1 MKVYILLNLL
11 IVVLLRSSQAS
22 YSRFHI
28 DDKHRGVSLRIRIS
42 AGRTHHWRLLIDSN
56 NDLGEFGCHFIFVKL
71 FIIKLII
78 YKIAC
83 QTIKSVFGERSTG
96 SATEVIILSLDS
108 DPFRSGFCLFK
119 YLASEKL
126 DPVDAQSP
134 QWDIFMLE
142 YTTLS
147 GLASYLRVSE
157 IIRLYIFN
165 VEALFVVPY
174 ISQLGKCET
183 SGHCHSQGCQ
193 VVKEVSPQEDQEKG
207 NEREDQGTLI

>member
-1 MKVYILLNLL
+1 
-11 IVVLLRSSQAS
+11 
-22 YSRFHI
+22 
-28 DDKHRGVSLRIRIS
+28 
-42 AGRTHHWRLLIDSN
+42 
-56 NDLGEFGCHFIFVKL
+56 
-71 FIIKLII
+71 
-78 YKIAC
+78 
-83 QTIKSVFGERSTG
+83 
-96 SATEVIILSLDS
+96 
-108 DPFRSGFCLFK
+108 
-119 YLASEKL
+119 
-126 DPVDAQSP
+126 
-134 QWDIFMLE
+134 MLE

-157 IIRLYIFN
+157 IISLYIFN